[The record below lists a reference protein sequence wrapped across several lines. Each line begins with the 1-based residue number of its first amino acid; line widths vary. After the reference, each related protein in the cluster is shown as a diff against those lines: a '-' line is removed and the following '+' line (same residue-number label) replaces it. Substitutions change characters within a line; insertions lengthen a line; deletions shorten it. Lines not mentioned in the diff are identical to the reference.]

1 METFIIELKT
11 KVDGEWRGGLF
22 HEKLTESTRKDT
34 TNAYMEHITSD
45 QNKAKRFY
53 DKDEATRFAVLFS
66 NNFQFA
72 KIVPVKD

>member
-45 QNKAKRFY
+45 QKKRNASMIKMKQQGLPFFFLIIFNLQKSY
-53 DKDEATRFAVLFS
+53 L
-66 NNFQFA
+66 
-72 KIVPVKD
+72 